1 MHAGQTI
8 GWNGDT
14 YKLDRQIG
22 DEWQLINENTLK
34 ASVLKV
40 KSLYEKYGSGE
51 ISFYTP
57 KRKYIPEVLIQQK
70 GEKIAAHLDLYTES
84 AQEKMKQKRLFLES
98 FLKKFGDVRSQSIF
112 AVGIKD
118 LWNTAWGD
126 APSPST
132 GARWL
137 KRYIEAGRD
146 IRSLGSGDFRK
157 GNTKERYPLE
167 VTEMCNAAIEQVFL
181 KTNRGS
187 IGATLTVA
195 EKLIRAE
202 NSLLPQGSKLIYP
215 KLAYI
220 KALISRISKY
230 DKDLKRFG
238 ATATAH
244 KYRNSVHGVVC
255 NRPLE
260 RVEIDHTRLDIVLAD
275 SATGEPIGRPWLTM
289 VIDVYTRAILGFSLS
304 YDPPSHMTV
313 AKALKMA
320 LLPKSNLKKRWSS
333 IKGQWFMFG
342 CMVEIVVDNGFEFH
356 CASLEAACYQLGINI
371 SFCPRKKSWWKAHIE
386 RAIGTVNRAVTD
398 GMPGRTFSGIKEKGE
413 YNSVEEAAIP
423 LDIMEEMIAKW
434 IVDIYHE
441 TTHSELGL
449 KPREAWESAISLEDI
464 PLVTNANELDAVMG
478 IIATRGLSHMGIA
491 HNILR
496 YNSDELGEIKEKF
509 GELKKVTMKWNPEDL
524 GYIHVFSPDGRV
536 LRVPAVPKHYE
547 YANGL
552 TNYQH
557 LANKLYSK
565 KYLGGRDD
573 VEALS
578 ISKAELRELAEK
590 GMRATSKKTRVQNQ
604 RMLKQHQNKSEFQTN
619 VVSEVTTPMDVAKTN
634 TPRLVFETKLSNRQ
648 NNKD

>member
-8 GWNGDT
+8 EWSGTN

-34 ASVLKV
+34 ASVLPV
-40 KSLYEKYGSGE
+40 ESLYEKYGSGE
-51 ISFYTP
+51 ISFYTQ
-57 KRKYIPEVLIQQK
+57 KRNYIPEVLSQEK
-70 GEKIAAHLDLYTES
+70 GEKIAAHLDLYDES

-98 FLKKFGDVRSQSIF
+98 FLKKFGDVRSQSTF
-112 AVGIKD
+112 AVGIKE
-118 LWNTAWGD
+118 LWNSAWGD

-167 VTEMCNAAIEQVFL
+167 VTQMCHAAIEKVFL
-181 KTNRGS
+181 NKNRGS
-187 IGATLTVA
+187 MQATLTEA

-215 KLAYI
+215 KLPYI
-220 KALISRISKY
+220 KALINRIAKY
-230 DKDLKRFG
+230 DKDLKRLG
-238 ATATAH
+238 VTATAH

-255 NRPLE
+255 SSPLE

-275 SATGEPIGRPWLTM
+275 SVTGEPVGRPWLTM

-320 LLPKSNLKKRWSS
+320 LLPKTNLQKRWPS
-333 IKGQWFMFG
+333 IKGQWIMFG

-423 LDIMEEMIAKW
+423 LEIMEEMIAKW

-449 KPREAWESAISLEDI
+449 KPSEAWESAISIENI

-478 IIATRGLSHMGIA
+478 IIATRDLSHMGIA
-491 HNILR
+491 HNVLR
-496 YNSDELGEIKEKF
+496 YNSDELGEVTSKF
-509 GELKKVTMKWNPEDL
+509 GGIKKVTFKWNPEDL

-536 LRVPAVPKHYE
+536 IRVPAVPKYFE

-552 TNYQH
+552 TNHQH

-565 KYLGGRDD
+565 KYLEGRDD

-578 ISKAELRELAEK
+578 IAKSELRELAEN

-604 RMLKQHQNKSEFQTN
+604 RLLKQSQNKTEFQE
-619 VVSEVTTPMDVAKTN
+619 SVTSKVPTQTVVAKTN
-634 TPRLVFETKLSNRQ
+634 TPRPKFETKLSNRH